1 MSTIKAF
8 LVGVSNYTVPG
19 LLDLPFCRDDIALVR
34 RTLLDGADIDPSDI
48 TVLGWSGIVDSNAF
62 LSRFASFQPC
72 IEEDDTFIFYFSG
85 HGGNLPDK
93 GHVLAFSNKFV
104 LTQELIDVITGIK
117 AKNKLVILDACFSGN
132 YEIVPGTIINDEEW
146 LEPFVNSGCAVF
158 ASSSKSQESCLHPEQ
173 GVSIFTYF
181 FCLAARNCFTIKRE
195 TVSLDRIREIVFV
208 LLDRWNQAHPDMVQ
222 NPIFRSNIGGTIMF
236 PTKDPS
242 IYHVNTV
249 VSDHD
254 DYTICSV
261 EPVHFANV
269 KRLRVRAMLKHEVTP
284 KELAAINWKII
295 KEVSYADVYQSK
307 IAEKRFKGKPANI
320 VFCFFGYDIDDMTNS
335 TYAYRTTWADHN
347 QDRKHWYAPS
357 KHSMDIQDIHIDIND
372 GYSSIKAFEKD
383 HTGDRQTIIGEEKR
397 IVAKVIKLAQSVIGE
412 YNEYRNSE
420 IDESEL
426 ISRLKPILPQIEELF
441 FEESDL
447 DIPPADIHDWAY
459 ACTALVGTVHDFTY
473 FYNQKYLNTRTPENR
488 RQCMDMTISR
498 YHDDLNK
505 LEEESKKLG
514 I

>member
-1 MSTIKAF
+1 MSTVKVILA
-8 LVGVSNYTVPG
+8 GVSDYAAIGAAN
-19 LLDLPFCRDDIALVR
+19 LPFCKNDVLLMRKTLVNG
-34 RTLLDGADIDPSDI
+34 LDIDPADIITLGLNDTLHYSD
-48 TVLGWSGIVDSNAF
+48 F
-62 LSRFASFQPC
+62 LKSFTLLQPE
-72 IEEDDTFIFYFSG
+72 IHEDDTLIVYFSG
-85 HGGNLPDK
+85 HGTNTNK
-93 GHVLAFSNKFV
+93 GHFLVFSDGC
-104 LTQELIDVITGIK
+104 LSTQYLIEAINRIGV
-117 AKNKLVILDACFSGN
+117 KNKLIILDSCYSGN
-132 YEIVPGTIINDEEW
+132 YTIMPGDTINSEDW
-146 LEPFVNSGCAVF
+146 LEEFANNGCAVIS
-158 ASSSKSQESCLHPEQ
+158 SSSKSQVSRLHPEQ

-181 FCLAARNCFTIKRE
+181 FCLAARNCFSIKRE
-195 TVSLDRIREIVFV
+195 TVSLDRIREMVFV
-208 LLDRWNQAHPDMVQ
+208 LLDRWNQGHPDMVQ

-236 PTKDPS
+236 PTKDPN

-249 VSDHD
+249 SAEHD
-254 DYTICSV
+254 DYSICSV

-269 KRLRVRAMLKHEVTP
+269 KRLRVRAILKHEVTP
-284 KELAAINWKII
+284 EELAAINWKII
-295 KEVSYADVYQSK
+295 KEVSYADVYQSE

-320 VFCFFGYDIDDMTNS
+320 VFCFFGYDIDDITNS

-357 KHSMDIQDIHIDIND
+357 KHSMDIQDIHIDIYD
-372 GYSSIKAFEKD
+372 GYLSIKAFEKA
-383 HTGDRQTIIGEEKR
+383 HTGDRQIIIGEEKR
-397 IVAKVIKLAQSVIGE
+397 IVAEVIKLAQSVIGE

-426 ISRLKPILPQIEELF
+426 ISRLKPILPQIERLF

-447 DIPPADIHDWAY
+447 DIPPTDIHDWTY
-459 ACTALVGTVHDFTY
+459 ACTALVSTVHDFTY
-473 FYNQKYLNTRTPENR
+473 YYNEKYLNTRTLENR